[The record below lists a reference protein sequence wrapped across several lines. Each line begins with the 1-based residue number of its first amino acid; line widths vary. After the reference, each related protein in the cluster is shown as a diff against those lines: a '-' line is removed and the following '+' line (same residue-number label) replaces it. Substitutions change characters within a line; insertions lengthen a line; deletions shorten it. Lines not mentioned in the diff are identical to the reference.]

1 MPVETAQKRASA
13 MTRSRRSRRSERWMW
28 LSSRPKPRVFRL
40 AAGFQDLV
48 QLLDGLITNDKF
60 CLSRLGRLTLSWWRY
75 PLRRRDRD
83 RPRAGT
89 VPDPDGDR
97 GGAHEAPVAD
107 SPPHAAGRGRGATV
121 GPGVPADPGL
131 GRGDRPADGAGTEHL
146 LPGSQE
152 VSHDGGGLCAR
163 VDPAPGAGAD
173 HRAAARAAARP
184 PARTGRGAGER
195 GRLPG

>member
-1 MPVETAQKRASA
+1 MDHGEEVAGGLLVAGGDAAEALE
-13 MTRSRRSRRSERWMW
+13 SREE
-28 LSSRPKPRVFRL
+28 
-40 AAGFQDLV
+40 A
-48 QLLDGLITNDKF
+48 LDGLITNDKF

-75 PLRRRDRD
+75 PLRRRDQD

-89 VPDPDGDR
+89 VPGPDGDR

-146 LPGSQE
+146 LPGIA
-152 VSHDGGGLCAR
+152 GGE
-163 VDPAPGAGAD
+163 P
-173 HRAAARAAARP
+173 
-184 PARTGRGAGER
+184 
-195 GRLPG
+195 